1 MLHLMGNKITRP
13 DEDFVCQRKSG
24 LMKFSYRYKNL
35 STLILR
41 TSSMNQSNY
50 TLNTNISVKD
60 FANTLGISVQAFHKY
75 VKENG
80 INTRS
85 DDGKSHKITPD
96 VARQIAM
103 KRGITYPH
111 KVINVHNIKGGVGK
125 TTSVHALASR
135 AAALGARVL
144 MVDLDMQAN
153 LTRSFGV
160 DTARKAHHT
169 MFDVVKSYVD
179 QSANRV
185 RDAIIPL
192 SENLHIIP
200 SSLQLAHLDLF
211 LIMNSTKVAVQN
223 LFKSIFED
231 VRGNYDFV
239 FIDSPPAL
247 SQITSAAHMYSDLV
261 AMPIEM
267 DLFSIDGID
276 YNIEHINILKQ
287 NYGKNL
293 EIAIFVNK
301 YDGRPKADME
311 ILETLK
317 SSNYGRYLC
326 DSYISMSSGLRT
338 TIAGGQTVWESAR
351 KHPALVGFESL
362 LFELTTLNF
371 QVEPKKQAPASAIM
385 TEATV

>member
-1 MLHLMGNKITRP
+1 MSRS
-13 DEDFVCQRKSG
+13 D
-24 LMKFSYRYKNL
+24 YNL
-35 STLILR
+35 NI
-41 TSSMNQSNY
+41 
-50 TLNTNISVKD
+50 NISVKD

-85 DDGKSHKITPD
+85 EDGKSHKVTPD
-96 VARQIAM
+96 AARQIAL
-103 KRGITYPH
+103 KRGVQYPH

-125 TTSVHALASR
+125 TTSVHAMAVR

-160 DTARKAHHT
+160 DTARRVHNT
-169 MFDVVKSYVD
+169 MFDVVKAYTD
-179 QSANRV
+179 QSTNRI

-192 SENLHIIP
+192 AENLHMIP

-211 LIMNSTKVAVQN
+211 LIMNSTKVAIPN
-223 LFKSIFED
+223 LFKSIFSE
-231 VRGNYDFV
+231 VRGSYDFV

-247 SQITSAAHMYSDLV
+247 SQITSAAHMYADLV

-276 YNIEHINILKQ
+276 YNIEHINILNQ

-293 EIAIFVNK
+293 DIAIFVNK

-317 SSNYGRYLC
+317 SSNYGKFLC
-326 DSYISMSSGLRT
+326 DSAITMTSGLRT

-351 KHPALVGFESL
+351 KHPALVGFENL
-362 LFELTTLNF
+362 LFELTNMTF
-371 QVEPKKQAPASAIM
+371 QVEAKRPVVTTLSGIENAASL
-385 TEATV
+385 

>member
-1 MLHLMGNKITRP
+1 
-13 DEDFVCQRKSG
+13 
-24 LMKFSYRYKNL
+24 
-35 STLILR
+35 
-41 TSSMNQSNY
+41 MNQSNY

-85 DDGKSHKITPD
+85 EDGKSHKITPD
-96 VARQIAM
+96 VARQIAI
-103 KRGITYPH
+103 KRGVIYPH
-111 KVINVHNIKGGVGK
+111 RVINVHNIKGGVGK

-144 MVDLDMQAN
+144 MIDLDMQAN

-160 DTARKAHHT
+160 DTARKAHYT
-169 MFDVVKSYVD
+169 MFDVVKSFVD
-179 QSANRV
+179 SSSNKV
-185 RDAIIPL
+185 REAIIPL
-192 SENLHIIP
+192 SENLHLIP
-200 SSLQLAHLDLF
+200 SSLQMAHLDLF
-211 LIMNSTKVAVQN
+211 LIMNSTKVAIQN
-223 LFKSIFED
+223 LFKTIFSD
-231 VRGNYDFV
+231 VVGNYDFV

-247 SQITSAAHMYSDLV
+247 SQITSAAHMYADLV

-287 NYGKNL
+287 NYGKDL
-293 EIAIFVNK
+293 DIAIFVNK

-371 QVEPKKQAPASAIM
+371 QTEPKKQVSANSM
-385 TEATV
+385 TTEANA

>member
-1 MLHLMGNKITRP
+1 
-13 DEDFVCQRKSG
+13 
-24 LMKFSYRYKNL
+24 
-35 STLILR
+35 
-41 TSSMNQSNY
+41 MNQSGY
-50 TLNTNISVKD
+50 DLNINISVKD

-85 DDGKSHKITPD
+85 DDGKSHKITPE
-96 VARQIAM
+96 VARQIAL
-103 KRGITYPH
+103 KRGIQYPH

-125 TTSVHALASR
+125 TTSVHAMAVR

-144 MVDLDMQAN
+144 MIDLDMQAN
-153 LTRSFGV
+153 LTRSFCV
-160 DTARKAHHT
+160 NTARRAHNT
-169 MFDVVKSYVD
+169 MFDVVKTYID
-179 QSANRV
+179 QSANKV

-192 SENLHIIP
+192 ADNLHLIP

-211 LIMNSTKVAVQN
+211 LIMNSPKLAIQN
-223 LFKSIFED
+223 LFKSIFSE
-231 VRGNYDFV
+231 VMGNYDFI

-247 SQITSAAHMYSDLV
+247 SQITSAAHIYADLV

-276 YNIEHINILKQ
+276 YNIEHINILNQ

-293 EIAIFVNK
+293 DIAIFVNK

-317 SSNYGRYLC
+317 SSNYGKYLC
-326 DSYISMSSGLRT
+326 ESAITMSSGLRT
-338 TIAGGQTVWESAR
+338 NIAGGQTVWESSR

-362 LFELTTLNF
+362 LFELTNMNF
-371 QVEPKKQAPASAIM
+371 QVEAKRPSNHIG
-385 TEATV
+385 TNLENTVAQ